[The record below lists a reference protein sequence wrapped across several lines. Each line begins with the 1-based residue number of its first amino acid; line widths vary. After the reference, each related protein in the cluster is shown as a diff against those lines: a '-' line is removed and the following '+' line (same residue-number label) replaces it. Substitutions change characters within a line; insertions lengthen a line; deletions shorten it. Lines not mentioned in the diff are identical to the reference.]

1 MADAAVEFLLGNLK
15 QLLVYNAHLI
25 SNVKDQ
31 VESLCNDL
39 RLLAAF
45 VKETTESRSKHA
57 VVKELVRRIRIEV
70 YKAEDIVDMYVF
82 HASVQ
87 KARTNFVKVLVH
99 LPDYSMKLRGVG
111 KEIQDIRGRVK
122 EIYDNKLFAS
132 EVFNKTGECFG
143 YSVYYTGWIINDI
156 LNSQ

>member
-25 SNVKDQ
+25 SSVKDQ
-31 VESLCNDL
+31 VDSLCNDL

-45 VKETTESRSKHA
+45 VKETTESRNKHA

-87 KARTNFVKVLVH
+87 KSRTHFVKALH
-99 LPDYSMKLRGVG
+99 IPDYSMKLRSVG
-111 KEIQDIRGRVK
+111 REIQDIRRRVK
-122 EIYDNKLFAS
+122 EIQDNKLFAN
-132 EVFNKTGECFG
+132 EVFHKTETFIRLKCW
-143 YSVYYTGWIINDI
+143 VVWLKCATR
-156 LNSQ
+156 LRP